1 MNTIDVSKR
10 SPKWLLFILAS
21 LIIPPIIFAKPIN
34 YNQIKSNS
42 ENHVVKN
49 NVHSQSITLTT
60 LTTRIKPAE
69 KIQESIVGVKQA
81 VFATYTP
88 VITPSTT
95 YLSGENTYLPTINA
109 AASKYGLN
117 PELLISIISCE
128 SGFNPQAYNPSG
140 ASGIAQFI
148 PSTFYGS
155 WNIYSSGGLWNPTA
169 QIYAM
174 ALKISQGGLTAWVCR

>member
-34 YNQIKSNS
+34 YNQIKNNS
-42 ENHVVKN
+42 ENHVVN
-49 NVHSQSITLTT
+49 NSVHSKTITLTT

-69 KIQESIVGVKQA
+69 KIQESIIGVKKV

-88 VITPSTT
+88 ITSPNT
-95 YLSGENTYLPTINA
+95 YSSGESTYLPTINA
-109 AASKYGLN
+109 AAAKYGLN

-128 SGFNPQAYNPSG
+128 SGFNPRAYNPSG
-140 ASGIAQFI
+140 ASGIAQFM

-155 WNIYSSGGLWNPTA
+155 WNIYSSGGLWNPTS